1 MPWPE
6 SSLRHSSRRF
16 GRRSG
21 MSRTEPEVPSV
32 RPIIDSGYDNPVD
45 FSIYRPRLS
54 RSAKVQAQ
62 HLRRLAI
69 VYVRQSSPQQVLHH
83 RESTAL
89 QYDLR
94 RYAVELGWPLEP
106 AL

>member
-1 MPWPE
+1 M
-6 SSLRHSSRRF
+6 
-16 GRRSG
+16 
-21 MSRTEPEVPSV
+21 T
-32 RPIIDSGYDNPVD
+32 
-45 FSIYRPRLS
+45 RLS

-89 QYDLR
+89 QYEKR
-94 RYAVELGWPLEP
+94 RRWEHVSADRREHVGINPREFFK
-106 AL
+106 ARVDVVA